1 MDWEKLRSR
10 LCGTGSCLPC
20 DRFGGE
26 KRGAVYCEHCGLK
39 IWPERPVCT
48 RCGKTP
54 AHEWIQLTSLA
65 VLLLAAVG
73 NAVAGWTVLPRLAA
87 AHPHGY
93 FFRGWLW
100 MDHEAG
106 LYGWMPLAAAL
117 LVWEFY
123 VWRKVRRAK
132 PVTKMRSWLSRKLL
146 SFVLA
151 AGFAPILPWWIPAGQ
166 PSEKT
171 MALLARYPGL
181 PCAISWAAILIVAIA
196 LCCKAETR
204 NLLLGN
210 GKTLSLVSLAVLA
223 MFVAFTLVGWS
234 LT

>member
-1 MDWEKLRSR
+1 
-10 LCGTGSCLPC
+10 
-20 DRFGGE
+20 
-26 KRGAVYCEHCGLK
+26 VYCEHCGLR
-39 IWPERPVCT
+39 ILPERPVCT
-48 RCGKTP
+48 RCGRTP

-65 VLLLAAVG
+65 VLLLAVVG
-73 NAVAGWTVLPRLAA
+73 NAVAGWVLLPRLTA

-100 MDHEAG
+100 VDHEG
-106 LYGWMPLAAAL
+106 SVYGWMPLAAAL
-117 LVWEFY
+117 LAWEFH
-123 VWRKVRRAK
+123 VWRKVRKAQPVAK
-132 PVTKMRSWLSRKLL
+132 VRSWVNRKLL

-171 MALLARYPGL
+171 MAFFSNHPGL
-181 PCAISWAAILIVAIA
+181 PSAISWGAILIVATV
-196 LCCKAETR
+196 LCCRAETR

-210 GKTLSLVSLAVLA
+210 GKTLSLVSLGVLA
-223 MFVAFTLVGWS
+223 MFVALTLVGWS

>member
-1 MDWEKLRSR
+1 M
-10 LCGTGSCLPC
+10 
-20 DRFGGE
+20 
-26 KRGAVYCEHCGLK
+26 YCEHCGLK
-39 IWPERPVCT
+39 IWPERPACT

-73 NAVAGWTVLPRLAA
+73 NAVAGWIVLPRLAA

-106 LYGWMPLAAAL
+106 LYGWMPLAVSL
-117 LVWEFY
+117 LLWEFY

-132 PVTKMRSWLSRKLL
+132 PVTKVRSWLSRKLL

-181 PCAISWAAILIVAIA
+181 PCTISWAAILIVAIA